1 MFEQKIAQLNNERSR
16 KKSYSVPEVQK
27 LLKVERHTVYKLE
40 YTYGLNP
47 ADISRLK
54 HNHNYT
60 LNSLDILYRLV
71 IEIYTLPLSYLA
83 IAG

>member
-1 MFEQKIAQLNNERSR
+1 MITFDPFWKMME
-16 KKSYSVPEVQK
+16 
-27 LLKVERHTVYKLE
+27 ERHITIYDLE

-60 LNSLDILYRLV
+60 LKSIDNLCRLFDCQPSDIIRY
-71 IEIYTLPLSYLA
+71 I
-83 IAG
+83 GHK